1 MTLIGYARVSTED
14 QTPLPQ
20 SQAMKSAGCAEIHEE
35 QASGRPMLARVLERI
50 GKGDTLIAVRID
62 RLAPIRSD
70 GGIRFA
76 SSDPQ
81 WVCACRRHRRIVYAS
96 TMGAQAPG
104 IGRAHVVVMWNVTP
118 RAEVLRMGI
127 YCFTSIACTK
137 PRSFC
142 IKTRH
147 HILWQLVTKERHVEQ
162 NLLD

>member
-1 MTLIGYARVSTED
+1 
-14 QTPLPQ
+14 
-20 SQAMKSAGCAEIHEE
+20 MKSRLRA
-35 QASGRPMLARVLERI
+35 RPVLARVLERI
-50 GKGDTLIAVRID
+50 GKGDTLLVVRID

-76 SSDPQ
+76 SSDPP
-81 WVCACRRHRRIVYAS
+81 WVCVCLRHRRIVYAS
-96 TMGAQAPG
+96 TMGTLAPD

-118 RAEVLRMGI
+118 RAEVLRMSI
-127 YCFTSIACTK
+127 YCFTSIACK
-137 PRSFC
+137 RLLSFC